1 MCQEDECDVML
12 LIYFLLLYVIL
23 VVRDPTKTPVG
34 QQSSTYFS
42 LGDGWIY
49 GRRIPKMVRAKELP
63 LVDVVDALQY
73 FIFQIE
79 ITKDV
84 VAWTEAHNYAWC
96 VPDIPRY
103 CLGFG

>member
-1 MCQEDECDVML
+1 
-12 LIYFLLLYVIL
+12 
-23 VVRDPTKTPVG
+23 
-34 QQSSTYFS
+34 
-42 LGDGWIY
+42 
-49 GRRIPKMVRAKELP
+49 MVRAKELP